1 MDERTSDAPPPGA
14 APQPTDA
21 PDPALDE
28 LAQPSADDAAPGPVR
43 RRGRP
48 TSVNAVSL
56 ILILFGGAIE
66 GYAVALTFSDSATRN
81 ASLGWAFLG
90 ATLVVTAWALRERRW
105 WGAAAA
111 IGVSIVGL
119 FAGMLGVYG
128 LLVILSAPSDDRS
141 TWPVTLGLVAVGAAS
156 IAVIGLLSG
165 AWPWLTSTRPRPRP
179 ARNAPG
185 AAA

>member
-1 MDERTSDAPPPGA
+1 MDERTSDAPQPGA
-14 APQPTDA
+14 GPQPTDA
-21 PDPALDE
+21 PDPAPDE
-28 LAQPSADDAAPGPVR
+28 LAQPAAGDVATGPVR

-48 TSVNAVSL
+48 TSVNVVSL

-66 GYAVALTFSDSATRN
+66 GYAVALTFSDSAARN

-141 TWPVTLGLVAVGAAS
+141 TWPATLGLVAVGAAS

-165 AWPWLTSTRPRPRP
+165 AWPWLTSTRPRP